1 LGSALDSFIPSDRSI
16 NVLLPG
22 LISYYFCIVGKRKQA
37 LTKENIMSQTTINQ
51 LPLIVADEKEAML
64 NSIVNLLRQRGFV
77 VVVEKQMPQVQPQ
90 TEIKE
95 MDALSILRFV
105 DEAWQQEIPV
115 VILTQQPATVAPT
128 YRLAA

>member
-1 LGSALDSFIPSDRSI
+1 
-16 NVLLPG
+16 
-22 LISYYFCIVGKRKQA
+22 
-37 LTKENIMSQTTINQ
+37 MSQTTINQ